1 MNIAVTSFPVS
12 DSASHLVTGL
22 CASPFSTLGLH
33 PHPTGK
39 GLVVRAW
46 RPDAVAVDVLDY
58 GSGKMLGTMEKRPDG
73 VHELHLTRRR
83 KLFLYQLVVHWEN
96 GHCFTLFDPYQFGQY
111 TLKQGDIDSESL
123 HHHLGAQ
130 VMSHSVNTRRQI
142 EGVLFKVYAP
152 NARAVHVVGSFNGWD
167 ARLHPMA
174 SADDGVWRLFIPGL
188 KSGDQYKYAIRDQ
201 QGHHLPLKTDP
212 FARRIEQWPGLASV
226 VQGTK
231 AFQWKDGDWL
241 ARRRERQPGN
251 QPMSIYEV
259 HAGSWRRK
267 DDGGFLSFSEL
278 AGELIPYVQEMGF
291 THIELLPISEHPLF
305 DSWGYQPVGLFAS
318 SSRYGGPDE
327 FRMFVEQCHQAGIGV
342 ILDWVP
348 AHFPNDDHGLV
359 NFDGSC
365 LFEHPDPSRG
375 WHPDWQTCIYDF
387 GKPWVQNFLISNA
400 LYWLDE
406 YHIDGL
412 RVDAVA
418 SMLYLDY
425 SRNDGDWEPN
435 VHGGNENLEAVT
447 FLKKFNEA
455 VHRRF
460 PDVMT
465 IAEEST
471 SWPGVTRTLNE
482 DGLGFD
488 FKWNMGWM
496 NDSLEYMKQDPV
508 HRSWHHDKITFS
520 TVYAWSEQFILPLSH
535 DEVVH
540 GKGTLLTRMPGDEWQ
555 KFANLRAYLAFMY
568 AHPGKKLLFM
578 GGELGTHREWNQN
591 ASLDWHLLDGDS
603 DGKGSDGKGSDGK
616 KSLNAGVQTLVKGLN
631 QLHRNLPAL
640 YQKDRCPEGFAWTVG
655 DDSSQ
660 SVLAFRRYDEEGR
673 AVHVVCNLT
682 PVVRHDYRIGVSAA
696 GAYRALLNTDD
707 ERFGGS
713 GVRTGEALQADDI
726 AMHGQPCSLSLTL
739 PPLATVILAGE

>member
-1 MNIAVTSFPVS
+1 MNIAVTSVPAS
-12 DSASHLVTGL
+12 DLGVGV
-22 CASPFSTLGLH
+22 CAIPFSTLGLH
-33 PHPTGK
+33 SHPTGK

-58 GSGKMLGTMEKRPDG
+58 VSGKMLGTMEKGSDG

-83 KLFLYQLVVHWEN
+83 KPFLYQLEVHWEN

-111 TLKQGDIDSESL
+111 ALKQRNIDSESL
-123 HHHLGAQ
+123 HQHLGAQ

-167 ARLHPMA
+167 DRLLPMA
-174 SADDGVWRLFIPGL
+174 SADDGIWQLFVPGL
-188 KSGDQYKYAIRDQ
+188 KPGDSYKYSVRDQ
-201 QGHHLPLKTDP
+201 QGQHLPLKTDP
-212 FARRIEQWPGLASV
+212 FARHIEQWPGLASV
-226 VQGTK
+226 VQKGAQADKT
-231 AFQWKDGDWL
+231 FPWGDKLWMQE
-241 ARRRERQPGN
+241 RMTTRRELQPGN
-251 QPMSIYEV
+251 QPISIYEV

-267 DDGGFLSFSEL
+267 DDDGFLSFREL
-278 AGELIPYVQEMGF
+278 AGELIPYVREMGF
-291 THIELLPISEHPLF
+291 THIELLPVSEHPLF
-305 DSWGYQPVGLFAS
+305 DSWGYQPVGLFAP
-318 SSRYGGPDE
+318 SSRYGGPDD
-327 FRMFVEQCHQAGIGV
+327 FRVFVDQCHQAGIGV

-365 LFEHPDPSRG
+365 LFEHPDPRRG

-387 GKPWVQNFLISNA
+387 GKPWVQDFLVSNA

-425 SRNDGDWEPN
+425 SRNEGEWEPN
-435 VHGGNENLEAVT
+435 IHGGNENLEAVA
-447 FLKKFNEA
+447 FLKKFNDA

-471 SWPGVTRTLNE
+471 SWSGVTSPVNE
-482 DGLGFD
+482 GGLGFD

-508 HRSWHHDKITFS
+508 HRTYHHNQITFS
-520 TVYAWSEQFILPLSH
+520 MVYAWSEQFILPLSH

-578 GGELGTHREWNQN
+578 GGELGTDREWNQN
-591 ASLDWHLLDGDS
+591 ESLDWHLLDGDS
-603 DGKGSDGKGSDGK
+603 DSK
-616 KSLNAGVQTLVKGLN
+616 KSLNAGVQTLVKELN

-640 YQKDRCPEGFAWTVG
+640 YQKDIDPEGFAWTVG
-655 DDSSQ
+655 DDSRQ
-660 SVLAFRRYDEEGR
+660 SVLAFRRYDDEGR
-673 AVHVVCNLT
+673 SVHVVCNLT
-682 PVVRHDYRIGVSAA
+682 PVVRHDYRIGVPVA
-696 GAYRALLNTDD
+696 GVYRELLNTDD
-707 ERFGGS
+707 ESFGGS
-713 GVRTGEALQADDI
+713 GLRTGEALQADDI
-726 AMHGQPCSLSLTL
+726 AMHGQSCSLSLTL
-739 PPLATVILAGE
+739 PPLATVILTSE